1 MTDEKIINYSIL
13 GKHWIEAARLI
24 RAIEAEKV
32 VVPPDVLAQGSEAQA
47 PAEGAPQE
55 TNPEA
60 QSAGK
65 GKSGSS
71 PSPRKQNRQAPSA
84 SE

>member
-1 MTDEKIINYSIL
+1 MADENKREFRFMATHFNQVTKLIQAN
-13 GKHWIEAARLI
+13 EAATVTI
-24 RAIEAEKV
+24 
-32 VVPPDVLAQGSEAQA
+32 PPDVLAQGSEAQA

-65 GKSGSS
+65 GKSGSN
-71 PSPRKQNRQAPSA
+71 PDPRKQNRQAPSA